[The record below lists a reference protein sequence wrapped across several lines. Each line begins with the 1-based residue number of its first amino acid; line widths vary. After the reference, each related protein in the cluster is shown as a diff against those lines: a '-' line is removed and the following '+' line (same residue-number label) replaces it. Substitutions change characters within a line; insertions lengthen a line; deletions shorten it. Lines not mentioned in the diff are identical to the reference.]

1 MIKMKNINFIILLLL
16 FYGYF
21 KSNIFLDNG
30 FWQVINVYFGRMQ
43 YLIYIVMIFNF
54 LIRYVKSNKKR
65 NIFTVINYYIYLV
78 VYSVFYLLLSWKL
91 NLFSNVIGVETR
103 DKFLSITIFDYKL
116 GLVTSYLLEKGL
128 FVQNKTLF
136 YIIFL
141 ICGAIL
147 LIMGIIIYNWIIVK
161 NIKKLVIRYEK
172 MKKNEKEEKEIK
184 EKILIK
190 EFIEKNE
197 SEKLIKIN
205 EDKQRQ
211 IEKLIAELK
220 EKYPERI
227 NSEKII
233 EEDMK
238 IDLIDRKI

>member
-1 MIKMKNINFIILLLL
+1 MKNINFIILLLL

>member
-1 MIKMKNINFIILLLL
+1 MKNINFIILLLL

-21 KSNIFLDNG
+21 KSNILLDNG
-30 FWQVINVYFGRMQ
+30 FWRVINVYFGRIQ
-43 YLIYIVMIFNF
+43 YLIYIIMIFNF
-54 LIRYVKSNKKR
+54 LIRYVKNSKKR
-65 NIFTVINYYIYLV
+65 NILTVINYYFYLV
-78 VYSVFYLLLSWKL
+78 TYSIFYLFLSWKL
-91 NLFSNVIGVETR
+91 NLFSKVIEIETR

-116 GLVTSYLLEKGL
+116 GLVSSYLLEKGL
-128 FVQNKTLF
+128 FVQSKILF
-136 YIIFL
+136 YIIL
-141 ICGAIL
+141 SVCGIVL

-161 NIKKLVIRYEK
+161 NMKKLMLRYEK
-172 MKKNEKEEKEIK
+172 MKKNEREEKVIK

-211 IEKLIAELK
+211 IEKLIADLK

-227 NSEKII
+227 NSEKISEQDI
-233 EEDMK
+233 K
-238 IDLIDRKI
+238 IDLIERKI

>member
-1 MIKMKNINFIILLLL
+1 MKNINFIILLLL

-21 KSNIFLDNG
+21 KSNILLDNG
-30 FWQVINVYFGRMQ
+30 FWRVINVYFGRIQ

-54 LIRYVKSNKKR
+54 LIRYVKNSKKR
-65 NIFTVINYYIYLV
+65 NIFTVINYYFYLV
-78 VYSVFYLLLSWKL
+78 TYSIFYLFLSWKL
-91 NLFSNVIGVETR
+91 NLFSKVIEVETR
-103 DKFLSITIFDYKL
+103 GKFLSITIFDYKL
-116 GLVTSYLLEKGL
+116 GLVVSYLLEKGL
-128 FVQNKTLF
+128 FVQSKILF
-136 YIIFL
+136 YIIL
-141 ICGAIL
+141 SVCGIVI

-161 NIKKLVIRYEK
+161 NMKKLMLRYEK
-172 MKKNEKEEKEIK
+172 MKKNEREEKVIK

-211 IEKLIAELK
+211 IEKLIADLK

-227 NSEKII
+227 NSEKISEPDI
-233 EEDMK
+233 K
-238 IDLIDRKI
+238 IDLIERKI

>member
-1 MIKMKNINFIILLLL
+1 MKNINFIILLLL

-147 LIMGIIIYNWIIVK
+147 FIMGIIIYNWIIVK

-227 NSEKII
+227 NSAKII

-238 IDLIDRKI
+238 IDIIDRKI

>member
-1 MIKMKNINFIILLLL
+1 MKNINFIILLLL

-21 KSNIFLDNG
+21 KSNILLDNG

-54 LIRYVKSNKKR
+54 LIRYVKNSKKR
-65 NIFTVINYYIYLV
+65 NVFTVINYYLYLV
-78 VYSVFYLLLSWKL
+78 VYSMFYLWLSWKL
-91 NLFSNVIGVETR
+91 NLFSSVIGIGTR

-116 GLVTSYLLEKGL
+116 GLVTSYLLEKSL
-128 FVQNKTLF
+128 FVQSRILF
-136 YIIFL
+136 YIISL

-147 LIMGIIIYNWIIVK
+147 LVMGIIIYNWIIVK
-161 NIKKLVIRYEK
+161 NIKRLMIKYEK
-172 MKKNEKEEKEIK
+172 IKKNEKEEKEIK

-233 EEDMK
+233 EEDIK
-238 IDLIDRKI
+238 IDIIDRKI

>member
-1 MIKMKNINFIILLLL
+1 M
-16 FYGYF
+16 
-21 KSNIFLDNG
+21 
-30 FWQVINVYFGRMQ
+30 
-43 YLIYIVMIFNF
+43 
-54 LIRYVKSNKKR
+54 
-65 NIFTVINYYIYLV
+65 
-78 VYSVFYLLLSWKL
+78 
-91 NLFSNVIGVETR
+91 
-103 DKFLSITIFDYKL
+103 SITIFDYKL

-211 IEKLIAELK
+211 IEKLIVELK

>member
-1 MIKMKNINFIILLLL
+1 MKNINFIILLLL

-227 NSEKII
+227 NSAKII

-238 IDLIDRKI
+238 IDIIDRKI

>member
-1 MIKMKNINFIILLLL
+1 MKNINFIILLLL

-30 FWQVINVYFGRMQ
+30 FWQVINVYFGRIQ
-43 YLIYIVMIFNF
+43 YLIYIIMIFNF
-54 LIRYVKSNKKR
+54 LIRYVKNSKKR
-65 NIFTVINYYIYLV
+65 NVFTVINYYLYLV
-78 VYSVFYLLLSWKL
+78 VYSMFYLWLSWKL
-91 NLFSNVIGVETR
+91 NLFSSVIGIGTR

-116 GLVTSYLLEKGL
+116 GLVVSYLLEKGL
-128 FVQNKTLF
+128 FVQSEILF
-136 YIIFL
+136 YIIL
-141 ICGAIL
+141 SVCGIIL

-161 NIKKLVIRYEK
+161 NMKKLMLRYEK
-172 MKKNEKEEKEIK
+172 MKKNEKEEKDIK

-233 EEDMK
+233 EEDIK
-238 IDLIDRKI
+238 IDIIDRKI

>member
-1 MIKMKNINFIILLLL
+1 MKNINFIILLLL

-30 FWQVINVYFGRMQ
+30 FWQVIYVYFGRMQ

-147 LIMGIIIYNWIIVK
+147 FIMGIIIYNWIIVK

-227 NSEKII
+227 NSAKII

-238 IDLIDRKI
+238 IDIIDRKI

>member
-1 MIKMKNINFIILLLL
+1 MKNINFIILLLL

-220 EKYPERI
+220 EKYPEKI